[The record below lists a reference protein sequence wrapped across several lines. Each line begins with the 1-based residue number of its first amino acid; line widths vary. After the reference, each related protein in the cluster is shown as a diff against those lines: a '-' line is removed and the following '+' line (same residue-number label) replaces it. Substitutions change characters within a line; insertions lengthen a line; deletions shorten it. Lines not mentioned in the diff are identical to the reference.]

1 MVLSKFHYLRLTLF
15 VQFEEQQIG
24 QRSWKLQRSRNCV
37 TKIPV
42 FFFQLDCISSKCLCS
57 SSFLSFL
64 WKLNCPA
71 KLFNHIKCGKI
82 KQISNCLVFLVSYLH
97 TLLAIE
103 KYNVDKVFL
112 ITSRLFRKVAYT
124 TIKWFSILS
133 LEYNNPHIVSILII
147 RKYMLLTIITTI
159 NIFAI
164 LFMFLHQTHYGCNL

>member
-1 MVLSKFHYLRLTLF
+1 MYFWFYLSFIIYVWHYLFSLK
-15 VQFEEQQIG
+15 
-24 QRSWKLQRSRNCV
+24 SSKLDKGLENFKEVEIVWRNCVTKLCDENCV

-42 FFFQLDCISSKCLCS
+42 FFFRLDCISSKCLCS

-64 WKLNCPA
+64 WKVNCPA

-82 KQISNCLVFLVSYLH
+82 KQISNCLAFLVPYLH

-133 LEYNNPHIVSILII
+133 LEYDNPH
-147 RKYMLLTIITTI
+147 K
-159 NIFAI
+159 
-164 LFMFLHQTHYGCNL
+164 THISNQLWHHTYKIYVTNND